1 MINGSE
7 QLSNETE
14 YMQNQLKISI
24 GILFYSVQWPIVYI
38 DSMTS
43 LSLTKRATTA
53 KIRVITAK

>member
-7 QLSNETE
+7 QVSNETE

-53 KIRVITAK
+53 K

>member
-7 QLSNETE
+7 QVSNETE
-14 YMQNQLKISI
+14 YMQNQLKIWI

-53 KIRVITAK
+53 KIRATTAK

>member
-53 KIRVITAK
+53 KIRVTTAK

>member
-24 GILFYSVQWPIVYI
+24 GILFIVYN
-38 DSMTS
+38 D
-43 LSLTKRATTA
+43 L
-53 KIRVITAK
+53 